1 MRCAKP
7 STKNKQNAA
16 QSMEASS
23 SRGYLSLAGK
33 WWDPNPPRD
42 LQTERGAKNMA
53 EWGKKQQKKTKT
65 NMNDGQ
71 ERSHEWNLYQ
81 MIQAKWPFD
90 SRWLEVAF
98 SPLKGSLNH
107 PQKVRIARYLL
118 FKNYIGDF
126 VMFGGSLFL
135 GSVLFSTCRW
145 DEMEGKL
152 SKWRKDDGASE
163 PCKIPWK

>member
-1 MRCAKP
+1 MRQA
-7 STKNKQNAA
+7 
-16 QSMEASS
+16 
-23 SRGYLSLAGK
+23 L
-33 WWDPNPPRD
+33 D
-42 LQTERGAKNMA
+42 
-53 EWGKKQQKKTKT
+53 KKQTKRSSVNGSVIISGVPQPGGKMVRSKSTPRSPNRKGCQKYGGVRKKTTKKTKT